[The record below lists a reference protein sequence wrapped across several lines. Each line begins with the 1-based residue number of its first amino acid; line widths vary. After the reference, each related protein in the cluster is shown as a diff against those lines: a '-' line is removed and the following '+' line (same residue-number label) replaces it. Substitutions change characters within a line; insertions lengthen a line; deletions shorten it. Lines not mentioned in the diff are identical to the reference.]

1 MPSVS
6 RKQKHMMA
14 AISHG
19 WKPKKA
25 RKKLPSKTVALDF
38 HVKDYPSH
46 GNKKS
51 ENRPVDLAW
60 AMLKSR

>member
-6 RKQKHMMA
+6 RKQKYMMA

-25 RKKLPSKTVALDF
+25 RKKLPSKDVALKF

-46 GNKKS
+46 LNKAFD
-51 ENRPVDLAW
+51 VAW
-60 AMLKSR
+60 EVLLKSR